1 MCCVA
6 FISCLLKLLEDATGE
21 VTLDAMIMDGQ
32 TANVGAVG
40 ALRHVRD
47 AAKVARHVL
56 ENTDR
61 FEIPS

>member
-1 MCCVA
+1 
-6 FISCLLKLLEDATGE
+6 
-21 VTLDAMIMDGQ
+21 MIMDGQ

-56 ENTDR
+56 DNTQHTLLVGGMASS
-61 FEIPS
+61 FVNGF